1 MAVACCASFSIGR
14 FAVELCGQLGI
25 ADIEDVLLQ
34 GFGPRLKQCAQRRG
48 LGLDV
53 VGDIVLTGP
62 VPQDLKGRRALTE
75 VGGDDC
81 YVGVAKDQAHTL
93 THGVYTTPNSGVPSS
108 AQMCVSHTC
117 SVCATQGRIRVAT
130 RAISPPVARDKL
142 LVSTRDVPAGRGD
155 NRSRTTTG
163 VMSVKIASV
172 TSALACTSAA
182 LTVGLVSTPTAAAAD
197 METTTFGNDAELV
210 DNGVVQA
217 WVVSDLRRSAD
228 VIDYPVHG
236 TLWEA
241 TATGAAVTGTVTPV
255 VSNFNARADDG
266 TTYRVLFGAATP
278 LGVNPATLAES
289 QHTTGKLYFDVTGTA
304 PASVVYNS
312 LGTDRAVWVAPP
324 PPPPATGGGRWSP
337 PAGTQPSRADSA
349 GVAGADAAEVAPL
362 DAEGAGVEAG
372 DTVPTDEL
380 PTGSQGTPLVEAT
393 PAATGGSEGTPVAE
407 GSQGTPVEPNA
418 APASPAPEAPAS
430 PAPEAGAGAATPQPE
445 TTPAGSQ
452 GTPATAAP
460 TTTLIAPPPS

>member
-1 MAVACCASFSIGR
+1 
-14 FAVELCGQLGI
+14 
-25 ADIEDVLLQ
+25 
-34 GFGPRLKQCAQRRG
+34 
-48 LGLDV
+48 
-53 VGDIVLTGP
+53 
-62 VPQDLKGRRALTE
+62 
-75 VGGDDC
+75 
-81 YVGVAKDQAHTL
+81 
-93 THGVYTTPNSGVPSS
+93 
-108 AQMCVSHTC
+108 
-117 SVCATQGRIRVAT
+117 
-130 RAISPPVARDKL
+130 
-142 LVSTRDVPAGRGD
+142 
-155 NRSRTTTG
+155 
-163 VMSVKIASV
+163 MSVKIASV

-182 LTVGLVSTPTAAAAD
+182 LTVGLVPTPAAAAD
-197 METTTFGNDAELV
+197 VETTTFGNDAELV

-228 VIDYPVHG
+228 VIDDPVHG

-241 TATGAAVTGTVTPV
+241 TATGAAVAGTVTPV

-349 GVAGADAAEVAPL
+349 GVDGADVAEVPPL

-380 PTGSQGTPLVEAT
+380 PPGSQGTPLEAT

-407 GSQGTPVEPNA
+407 GSQGTPVEPSA
-418 APASPAPEAPAS
+418 APVSPG
-430 PAPEAGAGAATPQPE
+430 PEAGAGAATPQPE

-460 TTTLIAPPPS
+460 TTTLISPPPS

>member
-1 MAVACCASFSIGR
+1 M
-14 FAVELCGQLGI
+14 
-25 ADIEDVLLQ
+25 
-34 GFGPRLKQCAQRRG
+34 
-48 LGLDV
+48 
-53 VGDIVLTGP
+53 
-62 VPQDLKGRRALTE
+62 
-75 VGGDDC
+75 
-81 YVGVAKDQAHTL
+81 
-93 THGVYTTPNSGVPSS
+93 
-108 AQMCVSHTC
+108 
-117 SVCATQGRIRVAT
+117 
-130 RAISPPVARDKL
+130 
-142 LVSTRDVPAGRGD
+142 
-155 NRSRTTTG
+155 
-163 VMSVKIASV
+163 KIASV

-182 LTVGLVSTPTAAAAD
+182 LTVGLLSTPAAAAD
-197 METTTFGNDAELV
+197 VETTTFGDDAEVV

-228 VIDYPVHG
+228 VIDYPVRG

-241 TATGAAVTGTVTPV
+241 TATGVAVAGTVTPV

-266 TTYRVLFGAATP
+266 ATYRVLFGAATP

-337 PAGTQPSRADSA
+337 PAGTQLD
-349 GVAGADAAEVAPL
+349 GADAAEVPPL

-372 DTVPTDEL
+372 DAVPTDAL
-380 PTGSQGTPLVEAT
+380 PTGSQGTPIDAT
-393 PAATGGSEGTPVAE
+393 PAPAVGSEGTPAAE
-407 GSQGTPVEPNA
+407 GSQGTPVDPNA
-418 APASPAPEAPAS
+418 APV
-430 PAPEAGAGAATPQPE
+430 PAPEAGAAAATPQPE

-460 TTTLIAPPPS
+460 TTTLISPPPS